1 MLVVL
6 SLVYGGLLLA
16 APSVPLVALGLWW
29 TANTVAHNFIHRPFF
44 RDRRLNR
51 FYSLALSVILG
62 FPQTLWRDRHLAH
75 HADRMAVIRMSPAL
89 GVELLCVLGSW
100 FLCLWLSP
108 REFILVYLP
117 GWALG
122 LGLCRVQGHYE
133 HARGTTSHY
142 GALYNLLF
150 FNDGYHIE
158 HHQQPGLHWSQL
170 PSRCMVTAAE
180 RRAVSH
186 WPPILRWL
194 EMLSLD
200 GLERIV
206 LSAPLLQRIV
216 VRWHERALRQLL
228 PSVGSV
234 RSVVVVGG
242 GLFPRT
248 ALALRRMQPDL
259 MITVV
264 DARQEHLDAARP
276 FLDDRVVLRQGF
288 YSAPQLVAADLVVI
302 PMAFIGARELVYAYP
317 PAPVTLVHD
326 WIWHRRGRGV
336 VVSWLL
342 LKRINLLEQLEAAPA
357 ALSA

>member
-1 MLVVL
+1 VAL
-6 SLVYGGLLLA
+6 SLAYGGLLLA
-16 APSVPLVALGLWW
+16 APSVALVALGLWW

-51 FYSLALSVILG
+51 LYSLALSVILG

-75 HADRMAVIRMSPAL
+75 HAAQTPVVCTSRAL
-89 GVELLCVLGSW
+89 AVELLFVLGSW
-100 FLCLWLSP
+100 WLCLWTSP
-108 REFILVYLP
+108 RVFILVYLP

-122 LGLCRVQGHYE
+122 LGLCWLQGHYE

-150 FNDGYHIE
+150 FNDGYHVE
-158 HHQQPGLHWSQL
+158 HHRQPGVHWSQL
-170 PSRCMVTAAE
+170 PSRRVTTAGA
-180 RRAVSH
+180 RRAVSR
-186 WPPILRWL
+186 WPPVLRWL
-194 EMLSLD
+194 EALSLD

-206 LSAPLLQRIV
+206 LSLPLLQPIV
-216 VRWHERALRQLL
+216 VGWHERALRQLM
-228 PSVGSV
+228 PFVGPV

-248 ALALRRMQPDL
+248 ALALRRMQPEL
-259 MITVV
+259 AITII
-264 DARQEHLDAARP
+264 DARQAHLDVARP
-276 FLDDRVVLRQGF
+276 FLDDRVVLRSGV
-288 YSAPQLVAADLVVI
+288 YAAAHPLAADLVVI
-302 PMAFIGARELVYAYP
+302 PMAFIGDRGLVYAHP
-317 PAPVTLVHD
+317 PARTTLVHD

-342 LKRINLLEQLEAAPA
+342 LKRINLIEQPTSVPV